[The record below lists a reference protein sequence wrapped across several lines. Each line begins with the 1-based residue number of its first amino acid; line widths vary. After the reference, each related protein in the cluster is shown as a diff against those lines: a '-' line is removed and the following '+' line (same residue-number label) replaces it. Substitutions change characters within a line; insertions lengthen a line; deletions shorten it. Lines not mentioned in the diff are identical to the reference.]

1 MQHWNSVTIKKIIT
15 EGQNKEQVYTIAG
28 HSEEEKRAEMNEKNI
43 NSSNQ
48 NVNLRRLMI
57 QQVKL
62 LAWGFKERFDME
74 RTKML
79 SALNNTT
86 EIQLELTA
94 CLISLLNH

>member
-1 MQHWNSVTIKKIIT
+1 
-15 EGQNKEQVYTIAG
+15 
-28 HSEEEKRAEMNEKNI
+28 MNEKNI

-62 LAWGFKERFDME
+62 LARGFKERFDME